1 MKPETQHPQVGL
13 SWKAAIS
20 LTVLLVS
27 LTACGANEGGFGA
40 PAQDSGEF
48 EFDFPGKPVAGT
60 LLLAPNGCWY
70 ADMNGTER
78 LVVLPPGFRQSAR
91 SGAELVDDGGE
102 IFKHGD
108 RFDAVG
114 YIVWSADVPGG
125 ADGKWGNY
133 MSLCQPEVDQL
144 AVFTSLDHE
153 FDPTTLSTKELSE
166 MLSTADFTE
175 HFPCGRGWATSTAD
189 QRVGLVL
196 YEAEPA
202 DVSTGPIDLP
212 HPDWNASVL
221 IGKNLFSEHCNDAIE
236 EWIALPTIAAQWP
249 LASGTI
255 TIADAIPSRDEGS
268 ARVRAT
274 LAGARADTGA
284 GLVPLPAVELDNP
297 SFNFFAG

>member
-1 MKPETQHPQVGL
+1 MKPETQHPQSGV
-13 SWKAAIS
+13 SMWAAIW
-20 LTVLLVS
+20 LTVLLVV
-27 LTACGANEGGFGA
+27 LAACGANEGGFGA
-40 PAQDSGEF
+40 PAQESGEF
-48 EFDFPGKPVAGT
+48 GFDFPGKPVVGT

-91 SGAELVDDGGE
+91 NGAELVNEGGDV
-102 IFKHGD
+102 FRHGD

-114 YIVWSADVPGG
+114 YIVWAVDVPGG

-133 MSLCQPEVDQL
+133 MSFCQPEVDQL

-153 FDPTTLSTKELSE
+153 FDPTTLSTTEQSE
-166 MLSTADFTE
+166 MLSTAVFTE
-175 HFPCGRGWATSTAD
+175 HFSCGRGWATSTAD
-189 QRVGLVL
+189 QRVGVVV

-202 DVSTGPIDLP
+202 DVLTGRIDLP
-212 HPDWNASVL
+212 HRNWNASVL

-255 TIADAIPSRDEGS
+255 TISDPIPSLEDAP
-268 ARVRAT
+268 ARVRAA
-274 LAGARADTGA
+274 LHGGRADTGA
-284 GLVPLPAVELDNP
+284 GLVPFPAVELDNP